1 MMWESTL
8 VGVREKEEAWF
19 WLLRVLLWEFGEIKR
34 LFVIRSKYQ
43 IHAKY
48 LDAMLGRFVFFEG
61 KQWTGWRVP
70 TSSALKQVLFQILAL
85 HFCEDYTLRNVLSIF
100 FKLENYN
107 ERGLH
112 KLSLTHCLRD
122 IIEAWNRFSFRCS
135 GAFMWGAYTMES
147 VV

>member
-1 MMWESTL
+1 MWESTL

-85 HFCEDYTLRNVLSIF
+85 HLCEDYTLRNVLSIF
-100 FKLENYN
+100 FKIRKLQWKRFAQTIIDSLF
-107 ERGLH
+107 ERYYRSM
-112 KLSLTHCLRD
+112 KQVQ
-122 IIEAWNRFSFRCS
+122 FQ
-135 GAFMWGAYTMES
+135 M
-147 VV
+147 